1 MREPRIR
8 IVDFSVSSWTDRHL
22 SNRIQPPALRAPEV
36 TIGAPWGTAI
46 DIWSL
51 GCLVSSTISF
61 LLSMLLFSFGLN
73 DPC

>member
-1 MREPRIR
+1 MREPHIR

-22 SNRIQPPALRAPEV
+22 SDRIQPPALRAPEV

-51 GCLVSSTISF
+51 GCLVSTISF